1 MHPVM
6 LNLPFLFGLSIKSY
20 GLMMMLGFFAA
31 TWWAMYRAEKVKGD
45 PDVILNLGFISLISG
60 IVGAR
65 LLYIVQFWERD
76 FAHQANPLFAA
87 INVTAGGLVFYGGFL
102 LAVICALVYLVWAK
116 HSIRLYLDI
125 LAPSLMIG
133 LAFGRMGCFL
143 NGCCWGAPT
152 QKVPWAMSFP
162 FGWESTPFMEHWQ
175 KGLIGVPEQLL
186 YHPAGYSLPVP
197 INREHIGMSTE
208 TLREP
213 QRKFQQAR
221 QALEQARKNNASAEA
236 IASLQKEMDAAG
248 QKAEATRKEYY
259 DLAYAYDQ
267 YGLTP
272 SDVTALAQHYR
283 SLPVHPTQLY
293 AVVDALLIALLLHLV
308 FMRRRQQGMVFGLL
322 FICYAIGRYI
332 EEMIR
337 GDNPA
342 DWPLFGTTLT
352 MSQVISIY
360 SLVFAVV
367 YLVVLYRLP
376 ATPPSA
382 MRTVP
387 AEPSEAPAGK
397 PAMG

>member
-31 TWWAMYRAEKVKGD
+31 TWWAMHRAQKVKGD

-65 LLYIVQFWERD
+65 LLYVVQFWERD
-76 FAHQANPLFAA
+76 FANRPSPLSAA
-87 INVTAGGLVFYGGFL
+87 LDVTAGGLVFYGGFL
-102 LAVICALVYLVWAK
+102 LAVICALVYLAWAK

-125 LAPSLMIG
+125 LAPSLMVG

-152 QKVPWAMSFP
+152 EKVPWAVKFP

-175 KGLIGVPEQLL
+175 KSLISVPEQLL
-186 YHPAGYSLPVP
+186 YRPANYALPTP
-197 INREHIGMSTE
+197 IHREHIGMSTE
-208 TLREP
+208 VLREP
-213 QRKFQQAR
+213 QRKFEQAR
-221 QALEQARKNNASAEA
+221 QALEQAKKSNAAPDA
-236 IASLQKEMDAAG
+236 IAALQEETNLAK
-248 QKAEATRKEYY
+248 QKVDENRKEYY
-259 DLAYAYDQ
+259 DLAYAYEQ

-272 SDVTALAQHYR
+272 GDLATLAQHYK

-293 AVVDALLIALLLHLV
+293 AVIDALLIALLLHLV

-322 FICYAIGRYI
+322 FLCYAVGRYI

-342 DWPLFGTTLT
+342 DWHLAGMTFT

-360 SLVFAVV
+360 TFVFAIA
-367 YLVVLYRLP
+367 YLVVLYSLP
-376 ATPPSA
+376 ATPPTA
-382 MRTVP
+382 QRTVP
-387 AEPSEAPAGK
+387 PETPESPTAK
-397 PAMG
+397 PAH